1 MATAAANGKLLS
13 RVLVLK
19 SLTTQ
24 MLDTLVH
31 SLGGLVGRQIFF
43 MPFSRKTQV
52 DEAVLSHMQSLYEE
66 CVKSRGILLMQP
78 EFLLSFKLMGVER
91 LVSGDI
97 SISKQLL
104 KTQEWL
110 AANAKDLLDESDEI
124 LDVKFQLIYTIGNQ
138 RQMDGQPERWLLT
151 QSVFDLVEKHAT
163 AIALES
169 PDEIETTRR
178 SDASFPMIR
187 LLASHASSKLN
198 SRLVKDIL
206 ESKLLGLN
214 LDSWSLVDKG
224 LLSYFILKLEVGKEV
239 CSTITDLCRNDE
251 SLMKRILLLRG
262 LIAHKILQFILGS
275 KRWSVNFG
283 QHPNRCLVAVPY
295 RAKGVPAATAEFG
308 HPDVTIALTCLTYYY
323 SGMSDHQM
331 RLCFELL
338 QKTDDPSLEYQSWT
352 SRSSIL
358 PPEFRN
364 WNAVNLKD
372 NQQYYNVLF
381 PALKYS
387 KRVADFY
394 MANVVFPREGKEFD
408 QKMSTSGWDIPLK
421 VGGPQLTTGFSGTN
435 DNRFLLPSSISQQDL
450 PELRHTSGK
459 VLSYVLRTE
468 NLRYEAAKDVNGRQ
482 LPTEGLLQLIYRLDR
497 KAKILIDVGAQILET
512 TNEDVIKEWV
522 RLVDDVDAGIF
533 FNAEDK
539 LMVLAR
545 DNGKPEP
552 FATSSFSGRI
562 DRCLVYLDEVH
573 TRGTDLKLPKDARA
587 VVTLGP
593 RLTKDRLVQGK
604 VLKNWGRPS

>member
-1 MATAAANGKLLS
+1 M
-13 RVLVLK
+13 
-19 SLTTQ
+19 
-24 MLDTLVH
+24 
-31 SLGGLVGRQIFF
+31 GRQIFY

-52 DEAVLSHMQSLYEE
+52 DEALLTLMQSLYED
-66 CVKSRGILLMQP
+66 CVKSHGILLTQP

-91 LVSGDI
+91 LISGDT
-97 SISKQLL
+97 SLSKQLI

-110 AANAKDLLDESDEI
+110 DANAKDLLDESDEI

-138 RQMDGQPERWLLT
+138 RHMDGQPERWLLT
-151 QSVFDLVEKHAT
+151 QSVFDLVDKHAT
-163 AIALES
+163 AIASES
-169 PDEIETTRR
+169 HDDIELTRR
-178 SDASFPMIR
+178 TDASFPVIR
-187 LLASHASSKLN
+187 LLASHAGSKLN

-206 ESKLLGLN
+206 ESRLPGLN
-214 LDSWSLVDKG
+214 LDSWSLTDKG
-224 LLSYFILKLEVGKEV
+224 VLSYFLQNVQVGKEI
-239 CSTITDLCRNDE
+239 CSTITEMCKNDE

-262 LIAHKILQFILGS
+262 LIAHKVLQFILSG

-323 SGMSDHQM
+323 SGISDRQM

-338 QKTDDPSLEYQSWT
+338 QKADDPSLEYQSWI
-352 SRSSIL
+352 SRSNML
-358 PPEFRN
+358 PSDLRN
-364 WNAVNLKD
+364 WNTVNLKD
-372 NQQYYNVLF
+372 HQQCYNVLF

-387 KRVADFY
+387 KRVADYY

-408 QKMSTSGWDIPLK
+408 QKLSSSGWDIPLIL
-421 VGGPQLTTGFSGTN
+421 GGQQLTTGFSGTN
-435 DNRFLLPSSISQQDL
+435 DNRFLLPSSITQQDL

-468 NLRYEAAKDVNGRQ
+468 NLRYECAKDVNGRQ
-482 LPTEGLLQLIYRLDR
+482 LSTEGLLHFINRLDR
-497 KAKILIDVGAQILET
+497 DAKILIDVGAQVLET
-512 TNEDVIKEWV
+512 TNEDVVKDWV
-522 RLVDDVDAGIF
+522 KLVDDVDAGIF
-533 FNAEDK
+533 FNAEDNV
-539 LMVLAR
+539 MVLAR
-545 DNGKPEP
+545 DSWKSEP

-604 VLKNWGRPS
+604 LLKALG